1 MWNTNFSF
9 YKPDYD
15 IFYPLEPNQ
24 VIFVTKIKMKPYQIP
39 QNFNRYRVNFR
50 KFRFLIFLETLS
62 ITRSRNRQIPDSNR
76 VQSGLS
82 RIEPE
87 SKIEPGISIPTRSDP
102 NSNSRGTDSIFI
114 IRRVIKWLTW
124 FIEQTQY
131 QKEIQRNWILLDFY
145 RFFRSSTS
153 LSVANRTCSDHPYH
167 LKLRFWM
174 VSYLKPTKFLNLDQ
188 SGGSISA
195 IIMIFHD

>member
-1 MWNTNFSF
+1 
-9 YKPDYD
+9 
-15 IFYPLEPNQ
+15 
-24 VIFVTKIKMKPYQIP
+24 MKPYQIS
-39 QNFNRYRVNFR
+39 QNFNRYSVNIR
-50 KFRFLIFLETLS
+50 KFRSLFFKKFYRFRIE
-62 ITRSRNRQIPDSNR
+62 IRNRWNPDSNG
-76 VQSGLS
+76 VQSGPS